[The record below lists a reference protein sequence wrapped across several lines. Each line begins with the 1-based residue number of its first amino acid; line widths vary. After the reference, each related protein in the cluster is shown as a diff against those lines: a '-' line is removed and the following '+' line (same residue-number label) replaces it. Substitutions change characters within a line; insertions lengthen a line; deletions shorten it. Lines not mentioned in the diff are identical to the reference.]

1 MKMTVDQATLRQA
14 VTAHLKDMGVTA
26 NIVAVDFR
34 YTRVPYT
41 VFAEVELAEG
51 RTGASKSAAV
61 VEREVVSPVPLV
73 DPDKLELI
81 ETPDPEDV
89 IPAVDTLTPSIP
101 LFGD

>member
-14 VTAHLKDMGVTA
+14 VTAHLKDIGVTA

-34 YTRVPYT
+34 YTRVPYA
-41 VFAEVELAEG
+41 VFAEVELSEAKNE
-51 RTGASKSAAV
+51 ASKPVRV
-61 VEREVVSPVPLV
+61 VEREVVAPVPLV

>member
-14 VTAHLKDMGVTA
+14 VTSHLKDMGVTA

-41 VFAEVELAEG
+41 VFAEVELSEAKPNV
-51 RTGASKSAAV
+51 SKSATV
-61 VEREVVSPVPLV
+61 VEREVVAPVPLV

-81 ETPDPEDV
+81 DIPDSEEIV
-89 IPAVDTLTPSIP
+89 PAVDTLTPSVP